1 MKYFIGAKENAT
13 GRVIVAEFVEADHF
27 HEAVKKVERLAEDL
41 VGRGKFRVTAVN
53 EQLGGE

>member
-1 MKYFIGAKENAT
+1 MKYFIGAKNLT
-13 GRVIVAEFVEADHF
+13 GQVIVADM
-27 HEAVKKVERLAEDL
+27 KLERLAEEI